1 MSHWTTIK
9 TQLRELPAL
18 AAACAEL
25 RCQLVTPQSLQAITN
40 QTERESATG
49 QCFGHPGKVM
59 ARGWAGNT
67 IPCDAMI
74 KIPGCRY
81 DVALTR
87 QTDGSYSLAADFY
100 SGEVSKALGT
110 DFAKLKQ
117 LYGVHNTM
125 QQARRLG
132 HAVQRVAGQ
141 GGRINVVITGR
152 L

>member
-1 MSHWTTIK
+1 MSHWTTIQ

-25 RCQLVTPQSLQAITN
+25 HCQLLTAPQ
-40 QTERESATG
+40 G
-49 QCFGHPGKVM
+49 QKVE
-59 ARGWAGNT
+59 ARGWAGGT
-67 IPCDAMI
+67 IKCDAAI

-87 QTDGSYSLAADFY
+87 QQDGSYSLAADFY

-125 QQARRLG
+125 IQARKLG
-132 HAVQRVAGQ
+132 HAVQRVPGV
-141 GGRINVVITGR
+141 GGKINVVITGR
-152 L
+152 M